1 MMKMQWLVAAGLAMA
16 AGAAIARDAA
26 QDEHS
31 ILHNESAICDA
42 FESNDGDS
50 LRNRLDEHFTLT
62 DSKGVVT
69 DRGRIVADVAKGD
82 PTYLMFRNHGQK
94 VQVHGDAAIV
104 TGVTTVQGHDK
115 AGSTFAAD
123 YAYTDTWIYEDGRW
137 MLAASHASFLRDR
150 K

>member
-1 MMKMQWLVAAGLAMA
+1 MKMQWLAAAALAMT
-16 AGAAIARDAA
+16 AGSAFARDAT

-42 FESNDGDS
+42 FEASDGDS

-69 DRGRIVADVAKGD
+69 DRDRIIADVAKGD

-94 VQVHGDAAIV
+94 VHVYGDAAIV
-104 TGVTTVQGHDK
+104 TGITTVQGHDK
-115 AGSTFAAD
+115 AGSTFASD
-123 YAYTDTWIYEDGRW
+123 YAYTDTWIYEDSRW